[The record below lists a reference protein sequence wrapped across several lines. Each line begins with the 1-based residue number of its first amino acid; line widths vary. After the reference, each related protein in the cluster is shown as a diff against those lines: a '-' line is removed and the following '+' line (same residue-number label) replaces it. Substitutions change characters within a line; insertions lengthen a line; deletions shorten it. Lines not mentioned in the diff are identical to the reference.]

1 MDLHHLDI
9 TAGLDE
15 SELTIL
21 HRHLHADCYPA
32 GGKVFAHGEAGD
44 RFYIVAIGQVEI
56 RLPMADRQGTMR
68 RIAAFPP
75 GVIFGEMAMF
85 NSSPRSA
92 DAIAVG
98 ETALWQ
104 LSSESLNQ
112 LKAEHPQVA
121 GKLMYNIARQLS
133 ARLSVTNDELV
144 YATRS

>member
-1 MDLHHLDI
+1 
-9 TAGLDE
+9 
-15 SELTIL
+15 
-21 HRHLHADCYPA
+21 
-32 GGKVFAHGEAGD
+32 
-44 RFYIVAIGQVEI
+44 
-56 RLPMADRQGTMR
+56 MR